1 LRLGKSL
8 VVLLCFAG
16 AGLWAQPLIRNSFVR
31 AFGESTVSVKPDLAK
46 VEFSV
51 VTQASTAQD
60 ASSQNAMRTSNVLS
74 QLQTLLGPNADIQT
88 VAYSMSPNYTY
99 PPGGGT
105 PTLVGYTVSNTVR
118 VTTTDLSIT
127 GKIIDTGIQAGAN
140 QVSGLQFGL
149 KDDQPVRAQAL
160 RLATAQA
167 KAHADAMAGGA
178 GMHSGGFRSIEE
190 GIVVQSSTRSPT
202 AGAGATTTPI
212 VTGLVDIEA
221 SVTIEV
227 DLVP

>member
-1 LRLGKSL
+1 MGFRRLL
-8 VVLLCFAG
+8 VVLCFAG
-16 AGLWAQPLIRNSFVR
+16 AGLWAQPLTRNSFVR
-31 AFGESTVSVKPDLAK
+31 AFGQSTVSVKPDLAR
-46 VEFSV
+46 VEFSI

-60 ASSQNAMRTSNVLS
+60 ASSQNATRTSNVLS

-88 VAYSMSPNYTY
+88 AAYSMTPNYNY

-105 PTLVGYTVSNTVR
+105 PTLIGYTVSNTIR
-118 VTTTDLSIT
+118 VTTSDLTIT

-167 KAHADAMAGGA
+167 KAHADAMAAGA
-178 GMHSGGFRSIEE
+178 GLRSGGFRSIEE
-190 GIVVQSSTRSPT
+190 GIAVRSGILPA
-202 AGAGATTTPI
+202 AGATAATTTPI

-221 SVTIEV
+221 TVTIEV

>member
-1 LRLGKSL
+1 LGLRNSL
-8 VVLLCFAG
+8 LVLLCLESV
-16 AGLWAQPLIRNSFVR
+16 GLWAQPLTRNSFVR
-31 AFGESTVSVKPDLAK
+31 AFGQSTVSVKPDLAR

-60 ASSQNAMRTSNVLS
+60 ASSQNATRTSNVLS

-88 VAYSMSPNYTY
+88 VGYSMSPNYNY

-127 GKIIDTGIQAGAN
+127 GKIIDTGVQAGAN

-167 KAHADAMAGGA
+167 KAHADAMAAGA
-178 GMHSGGFRSIEE
+178 GLHSGGFRSIEE
-190 GIVVQSSTRSPT
+190 GIAVQSGTLPA

-212 VTGLVDIEA
+212 VTGLVDISA
-221 SVTIEV
+221 TVTIEV

>member
-1 LRLGKSL
+1 LGLRRSL
-8 VVLLCFAG
+8 LVLLCFG
-16 AGLWAQPLIRNSFVR
+16 SVGLWAQPLIRNSFVR
-31 AFGESTVSVKPDLAK
+31 AFGQSTVSVKPDLAR

-88 VAYSMSPNYTY
+88 VGYSMSPNYNY
-99 PPGGGT
+99 PQGGGT

-118 VTTTDLSIT
+118 VTSTDLTIT
-127 GKIIDTGIQAGAN
+127 GKIIDTGVQAGAN

-160 RLATAQA
+160 RLATTQA
-167 KAHADAMAGGA
+167 KAHADAMAAGA
-178 GMHSGGFRSIEE
+178 GLHSGGFRSIEE
-190 GIVVQSSTRSPT
+190 GIAVQTTNAPVA
-202 AGAGATTTPI
+202 AGGATTTPI
-212 VTGLVDIEA
+212 ITGLVDISA
-221 SVTIEV
+221 TVTIEV

>member
-1 LRLGKSL
+1 LGFCKSL
-8 VVLLCFAG
+8 VVFLCIASS
-16 AGLWAQPLIRNSFVR
+16 GLWAQPILRGSFVR
-31 AFGESTVSVKPDLAK
+31 AIGQATVSVKPDLAR
-46 VEFSV
+46 VQFSV

-60 ASSQNAMRTSNVLS
+60 ASSQNASRTSNVVS
-74 QLQTLLGPNADIQT
+74 QLQTLLGPGADIQT
-88 VAYSMSPNYTY
+88 VGYSMSPNYNY

-105 PTLVGYTVSNTVR
+105 PTLIGYTVSNTIR
-118 VTTTDLSIT
+118 VTTNDLSIT

-160 RLATAQA
+160 RLATSQA
-167 KAHADAMAGGA
+167 KAHADAMAAGA

-190 GIVVQSSTRSPT
+190 GTAVQSANFPS
-202 AGAGATTTPI
+202 AGATAITTPI

-221 SVTIEV
+221 TVTIEV

>member
-8 VVLLCFAG
+8 AVLLCFAG
-16 AGLWAQPLIRNSFVR
+16 AGLWAQPLIRGSFVR
-31 AFGESTVSVKPDLAK
+31 AFGQSTVSVKPDLAR

-167 KAHADAMAGGA
+167 KAHADAMAAGA

>member
-1 LRLGKSL
+1 
-8 VVLLCFAG
+8 
-16 AGLWAQPLIRNSFVR
+16 
-31 AFGESTVSVKPDLAK
+31 
-46 VEFSV
+46 

-60 ASSQNAMRTSNVLS
+60 ASTQNAARTSSVLS

-88 VAYSMSPNYTY
+88 VGYSMSPNYNY

-105 PTLVGYTVSNTVR
+105 PTLIGYTVSNTIR
-118 VTTTDLSIT
+118 VTTSDLSAT
-127 GKIIDTGIQAGAN
+127 GRIIDTGIQAGAT
-140 QVSGLQFGL
+140 QVAGLQFGL

-160 RLATAQA
+160 RLATVQA
-167 KAHADAMAGGA
+167 KVHADAMAAGA

-190 GIVVQSSTRSPT
+190 GISVKSGTFPV
-202 AGAGATTTPI
+202 AGVSAATTTPI
-212 VTGLVDIEA
+212 ITGLVDIDA

>member
-1 LRLGKSL
+1 LRFRNSL
-8 VVLLCFAG
+8 VLLFLSG
-16 AGLWAQPLIRNSFVR
+16 VGLWSQPLTRNSFVR
-31 AFGESTVSVKPDLAK
+31 AFGQSTVSVKPDLARIQ
-46 VEFSV
+46 FSV

-60 ASSQNAMRTSNVLS
+60 ASSQNATRTSNVLS
-74 QLQTLLGPNADIQT
+74 QLQTLLGPNADTQT
-88 VAYSMSPNYTY
+88 VSYSMSPNYNY
-99 PPGGGT
+99 PAGGGT

-118 VTTTDLSIT
+118 VTTSDLSIT
-127 GKIIDTGIQAGAN
+127 GKIIDTGVQAGAN

-167 KAHADAMAGGA
+167 KAHADAMAAGA
-178 GMHSGGFRSIEE
+178 GLHSGGFRSIEE
-190 GIVVQSSTRSPT
+190 GIAVQSGTFPT
-202 AGAGATTTPI
+202 AGATATTTPI

-221 SVTIEV
+221 TVTIEV

>member
-1 LRLGKSL
+1 MGFRKSL

-16 AGLWAQPLIRNSFVR
+16 AGLWTQPLTRNSFVR
-31 AFGESTVSVKPDLAK
+31 AFGQSTVSVKPDLAR
-46 VEFSV
+46 VEFSI

-60 ASSQNAMRTSNVLS
+60 ASSQNATRTTNVLT
-74 QLQTLLGPNADIQT
+74 QLQTLLGPNANIQT
-88 VAYSMSPNYTY
+88 AAYSMTPNYNY

-105 PTLVGYTVSNTVR
+105 PTLIGYTVSNTIR
-118 VTTTDLSIT
+118 VTTSDLTIT

-167 KAHADAMAGGA
+167 KAHADAMAAGA
-178 GMHSGGFRSIEE
+178 GLHSGGFRSIEE
-190 GIVVQSSTRSPT
+190 GIVVQSRSLPT
-202 AGAGATTTPI
+202 AGATATTTPI

-221 SVTIEV
+221 TVTIEV

>member
-1 LRLGKSL
+1 MGFCRSL
-8 VVLLCFAG
+8 VFFLCCG
-16 AGLWAQPLIRNSFVR
+16 LGLWAQPLTVRNSFVR
-31 AFGESTVSVKPDLAK
+31 AFGQSTVSVKPDLAR

-51 VTQASTAQD
+51 VTQASSAQD

-74 QLQTLLGPNADIQT
+74 QLQTLLGTNADIQT

-105 PTLVGYTVSNTVR
+105 PTLIGYTVSNTVR
-118 VTTTDLSIT
+118 VTTTDLSMT

-167 KAHADAMAGGA
+167 KAHADAMAAGA

-190 GIVVQSSTRSPT
+190 GIAVQSTNFPT

-212 VTGLVDIEA
+212 VTGLVDIQA